1 MTDKNVAH
9 TTKRPSEKDHLRALG
24 SRIVEHRNARGWK
37 QRELARRAGI
47 EPGRLSRIERG
58 IASPNLDEMFRLK
71 AVFGGSLDELFLGEV
86 PAGPEGSLDE
96 LARDLERLGSRDE
109 IATLRT
115 AVRRSALGDAQIEQA
130 LGLGAGDLNVLFA
143 GQVELRVAH
152 VFRILRAI
160 GLEPWKFFLEL
171 RAGRNGQGTH
181 GAA

>member
-1 MTDKNVAH
+1 MTDKNIVH
-9 TTKRPSEKDHLRALG
+9 TPKRPNEKDHLRALG
-24 SRIVEHRNARGWK
+24 FRIVEHRNARGWK

-109 IATLRT
+109 IA
-115 AVRRSALGDAQIEQA
+115 
-130 LGLGAGDLNVLFA
+130 
-143 GQVELRVAH
+143 
-152 VFRILRAI
+152 ILRRLFHLLVLGYRQEQRQTPAR
-160 GLEPWKFFLEL
+160 GD
-171 RAGRNGQGTH
+171 RA
-181 GAA
+181 